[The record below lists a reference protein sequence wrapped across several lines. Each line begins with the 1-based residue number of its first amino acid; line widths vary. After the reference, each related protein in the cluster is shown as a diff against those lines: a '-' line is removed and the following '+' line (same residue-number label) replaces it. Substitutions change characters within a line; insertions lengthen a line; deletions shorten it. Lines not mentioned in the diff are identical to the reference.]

1 MDIYIVIQYICFE
14 TIVGLLEILVWQLE
28 WGLRKKLEAWHP
40 WEFPKLCQAC
50 WYYLAIYLNSVLV
63 SICCSHS
70 HQKCWCYVVSMWF
83 PDCMFLFPLQI
94 CWGTTTTKSG
104 EVQISIGA
112 QSTKWQTQNPK
123 WTCSQSLHFLQVPL
137 QLIRLRHESSI
148 LGGILKSLT
157 FRVGLGEQKFKQNHY
172 LLSMS
177 QQRNDVTTRPKKRSF
192 HSWLSSALTGRIQH
206 SCRVGRPWVQS

>member
-1 MDIYIVIQYICFE
+1 MAAWMRPLEKTWSLASMRIPKIV
-14 TIVGLLEILVWQLE
+14 
-28 WGLRKKLEAWHP
+28 
-40 WEFPKLCQAC
+40 QAC

-104 EVQISIGA
+104 EMQISIGA

-137 QLIRLRHESSI
+137 QIIRLRHESSI
-148 LGGILKSLT
+148 LGGILKSFA

-172 LLSMS
+172 CYQCHNREMMQQLDQRKDRFIPDSPLLSLEES
-177 QQRNDVTTRPKKRSF
+177 NIAVE
-192 HSWLSSALTGRIQH
+192 
-206 SCRVGRPWVQS
+206 